1 MRILTDD
8 PNRNSHQLLSAN
20 DRQTVAGEVL
30 FQFIIDQA
38 SWRKLMTKLLIAFV
52 LAFGIGAFCRW
63 FEIPAPSPP
72 KVPGALLVLAM
83 TLGYVIA
90 DYSMQRKDN
99 GKSGATISSSSG
111 ATSSDT
117 VSSGK

>member
-1 MRILTDD
+1 ML
-8 PNRNSHQLLSAN
+8 
-20 DRQTVAGEVL
+20 E
-30 FQFIIDQA
+30 
-38 SWRKLMTKLLIAFV
+38 RKAMTKMLIAIL

-90 DYSMQRKDN
+90 DYSMQKKDN
-99 GKSGATISSSSG
+99 GKTATTVSASGGASSG
-111 ATSSDT
+111 EAAG
-117 VSSGK
+117 SGK